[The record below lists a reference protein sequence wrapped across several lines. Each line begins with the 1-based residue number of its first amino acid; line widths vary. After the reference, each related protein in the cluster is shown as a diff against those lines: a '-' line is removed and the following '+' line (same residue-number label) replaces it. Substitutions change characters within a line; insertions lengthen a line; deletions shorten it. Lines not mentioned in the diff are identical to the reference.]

1 MPTTIVWY
9 SRDLRTDDHPALAAA
24 APRGAVV
31 PVFVFDPSEGGRWS
45 PGGAS
50 RWWLHHSVRALA
62 ASLDKLGSPLVIRR
76 GNPAGELASVAK
88 AVGADTVMFTESI
101 EPYAQ
106 RTDDAV
112 EHTLSKAGLEVE
124 RFPPNLI
131 WPVGSVLTKKG
142 EPSQVFTPFWRAGL
156 AGGTPEKPVPAPR
169 KLAAPASAPKSA
181 GSLALDDLG
190 LLPAIDWTGGMHAR
204 WTPGEAGASTLL
216 KDFVGDR
223 LEHYHADRDRL
234 DIPGWSALSP
244 HIHFGEISV
253 RRLWHAIAD
262 TPGWEQEEGRE
273 TYLRE
278 VGWREFAQH
287 LLNHF
292 PHTTDQ
298 PLREH
303 FNRFPWSNN
312 TAHLRAWQRGM
323 TGYPVVDA
331 AMRNLWA
338 EGWMP
343 NRARM
348 IVASFLCKH
357 LLIPWQRGAEWFW
370 DTLVD
375 ADLGSNT
382 LGWQWT
388 AGCGADAA
396 PYFRIFNPISQG
408 EKFDPQ
414 GDYVRRWV
422 PELARLRAPSIHKPW
437 EASPIELAA
446 AGVVLGGRGGTYP
459 LPIVDHAA
467 ARARAMAAFDRI
479 KRS

>member
-1 MPTTIVWY
+1 MPTTLVWY
-9 SRDLRTDDHPALAAA
+9 TRDLRTDDHPALAAA
-24 APRGAVV
+24 SKRGAVV
-31 PVFVFDPSEGGRWS
+31 PVFVFDPDEGGAWS
-45 PGGAS
+45 PGGAT
-50 RWWLHHSVRALA
+50 RWWLHESVRALA
-62 ASLDKLGSPLVIRR
+62 ESFEQLGSPLVIRR
-76 GNPAGELASVAK
+76 GDPAKELALVAK
-88 AVGADTVMFTESI
+88 AIGADALMFTESI
-101 EPYAQ
+101 EPHAQ

-112 EHTLSKAGLEVE
+112 EHALAKAGLQVE
-124 RFPPNLI
+124 RFPANLI
-131 WPVGSVLTKKG
+131 WPIGSVLTKNA
-142 EPSQVFTPFWRAGL
+142 EPYQVFSPFWRAGV
-156 AGGTPEKPVPAPR
+156 ASGAPDRPVPAPR
-169 KLAAPASAPKSA
+169 KLERTAKPAE
-181 GSLALDDLG
+181 SLSLDALG
-190 LLPAIDWTGGMHAR
+190 LLPEIDWAAGMRER
-204 WTPGEAGASTLL
+204 WTPGEAGARSLF
-216 KDFVGDR
+216 KNFIARRIDN
-223 LEHYHADRDRL
+223 YHTDRDRL
-234 DIPGWSALSP
+234 DIPGWSAMSA

-253 RRLWHAIAD
+253 RRIWHTLAAE
-262 TPGWEQEEGRE
+262 PGWEKDKGRE
-273 TYLRE
+273 HYLRE

-292 PHTTDQ
+292 PHTTDK
-298 PLREH
+298 PLREY
-303 FNRFPWSNN
+303 FNNFPWSDNQS
-312 TAHLRAWQRGM
+312 HLRAWQRGT

-408 EKFDPQ
+408 EKFDPE

-422 PELARLRAPSIHKPW
+422 PELARLQAPSIHKPW
-437 EASPIELAA
+437 EAAPIELSA
-446 AGVVLGGRGGTYP
+446 AGVVLGENYP
-459 LPIVDHAA
+459 FPIVEHSA
-467 ARARAMAAFDRI
+467 ARDKALAAFERL
-479 KRS
+479 RR